1 MLILELL
8 AVICRNLHILQA
20 SLFAQGKRRYD
31 RKQSGYGG
39 QTKPVFHKKAK
50 TTKKVV
56 LRLECTQCKT
66 KAQLALKRCKHFELG
81 YVGIEGEV
89 DVRTMANI
97 NAVVTRRPRVLRS
110 SSRRALRSC
119 LSYGVRN
126 EGRVARL
133 VEPVREREACILHK
147 FTTFRSTSDP
157 LSSDLICSAP
167 FIELCCFAP
176 GSFTAMNGGTSH
188 SRFHLPT
195 SYSIYLL
202 ATIHTR
208 LSKDTRLAGPLIV
221 LNLRL
226 PIPRRL

>member
-1 MLILELL
+1 MRE
-8 AVICRNLHILQA
+8 NSHIHQA

-81 YVGIEGEV
+81 YVE
-89 DVRTMANI
+89 DVLGFEAGTIADNI
-97 NAVVTRRPRVLRS
+97 AVVTRRPRVLRS

-119 LSYGVRN
+119 FSHGVRN
-126 EGRVARL
+126 KGRVARL

-147 FTTFRSTSDP
+147 FTTFRLTANQS
-157 LSSDLICSAP
+157 SSDVLSNAHLSCCLISSTGTGP
-167 FIELCCFAP
+167 P
-176 GSFTAMNGGTSH
+176 G
-188 SRFHLPT
+188 R
-195 SYSIYLL
+195 
-202 ATIHTR
+202 
-208 LSKDTRLAGPLIV
+208 
-221 LNLRL
+221 
-226 PIPRRL
+226 